1 MRLVNA
7 SGQKPRRFL
16 FFFLL
21 LCLLLL
27 LLLLS
32 RFFLLYVSF
41 LRSFSG
47 LMVASLMADAIML
60 GSRP

>member
-16 FFFLL
+16 FFF
-21 LCLLLL
+21 LLLL